1 MYTFTWNYINKLS
14 QICKQ
19 TLLSAVKLDHVGLP
33 STFRGVWWGCPTPWS
48 YQLDPREW
56 PETQGQKSYH
66 WRLRCWRYCEVLPPP
81 SALCPRY
88 HLRKIP
94 TNQSTHTHT
103 MTCFSWFIFLCINS
117 INIWYRISIEDLLYV
132 FVTSFS
138 KGSLLNHA
146 SLQVRKKVVQH

>member
-1 MYTFTWNYINKLS
+1 MYTLTWNYINKLS

-88 HLRKIP
+88 HLQKIP
-94 TNQSTHTHT
+94 TNRSTHTL
-103 MTCFSWFIFLCINS
+103 TCLSWFIFLCINS